1 MTLFKALV
9 ATFCVSSVL
18 AAKCDLNVS
27 VNNFVGTISSSV
39 QAVSH
44 PITISRSRNAAQCE
58 VIRAFY
64 STGGAGNYNRMA
76 STSNNSIPYNLY
88 SDSNMATVLK
98 DVSDAT
104 QAGEYS
110 VINLP
115 VRYNSY
121 QSNFYIKQVDLDT
134 VFSSGSGYFGDNI
147 QISFYSIK
155 NNGQL
160 EYETTAYF
168 YLQLVVPR
176 YAELSLVPLGSPHDP
191 NSTQYI
197 MNFGNLTSQ
206 DVKSATLNVKGNVG
220 FGVYMTSQNG
230 SLLKNAASSVP
241 YQVKVGPNNYAS
253 LSNAGQETFMFQR
266 NNATSINAESYPI
279 YVKLGNVPTN
289 ASTGDYEDVITV
301 TVKAW

>member
-18 AAKCDLNVS
+18 AAKCDLNIS
-27 VNNFVGTISSSV
+27 VNNFVGTINSSV
-39 QAVSH
+39 QAVAH
-44 PITISRSRNAAQCE
+44 PITISRSKNATQCKI
-58 VIRAFY
+58 IRAFF

-88 SDSNMATVLK
+88 SDSNMVTVLK

-147 QISFYSIK
+147 QISF
-155 NNGQL
+155 
-160 EYETTAYF
+160 
-168 YLQLVVPR
+168 
-176 YAELSLVPLGSPHDP
+176 
-191 NSTQYI
+191 
-197 MNFGNLTSQ
+197 
-206 DVKSATLNVKGNVG
+206 
-220 FGVYMTSQNG
+220 
-230 SLLKNAASSVP
+230 
-241 YQVKVGPNNYAS
+241 
-253 LSNAGQETFMFQR
+253 
-266 NNATSINAESYPI
+266 
-279 YVKLGNVPTN
+279 
-289 ASTGDYEDVITV
+289 
-301 TVKAW
+301 